1 MRSWVA
7 IRLDRRWI
15 NCFTLVM
22 EEDGSMRP
30 SAERQDYGQGSDS
43 GGKKIVVFV
52 ELHSNTWEDRS
63 LRDDG
68 LYIESKGDEFAENQA
83 QTGVELLGWDFEDAL
98 MEVEPLAMVA
108 EPHSPGCDAGTFDKI
123 EVGNRQ
129 KSAWLLQNLKVV
141 GKVLGA
147 SYEGFEDRVEKF
159 LKSRLDA
166 IKGTMLI
173 RERKKVLV

>member
-63 LRDDG
+63 LRDEG
-68 LYIESKGDEFAENQA
+68 LYIEFKGDCLAGTLRMPFWRWNLWPWLRSLTHLGVMLGRLIKLRWGIDKNQL
-83 QTGVELLGWDFEDAL
+83 GSYKILRLLGKFWGHL
-98 MEVEPLAMVA
+98 MR
-108 EPHSPGCDAGTFDKI
+108 D
-123 EVGNRQ
+123 
-129 KSAWLLQNLKVV
+129 LKTEWR
-141 GKVLGA
+141 
-147 SYEGFEDRVEKF
+147 S
-159 LKSRLDA
+159 S
-166 IKGTMLI
+166 
-173 RERKKVLV
+173 

>member
-1 MRSWVA
+1 
-7 IRLDRRWI
+7 
-15 NCFTLVM
+15 M

-43 GGKKIVVFV
+43 GGKEIVVFV

-108 EPHSPGCDAGTFDKI
+108 EPHSPGCDAGMFDKI

-129 KSAWLLQNLKVV
+129 KSWHLMRDLKTEWR
-141 GKVLGA
+141 
-147 SYEGFEDRVEKF
+147 SYF

-173 RERKKVLV
+173 RERKKVLVQGKN